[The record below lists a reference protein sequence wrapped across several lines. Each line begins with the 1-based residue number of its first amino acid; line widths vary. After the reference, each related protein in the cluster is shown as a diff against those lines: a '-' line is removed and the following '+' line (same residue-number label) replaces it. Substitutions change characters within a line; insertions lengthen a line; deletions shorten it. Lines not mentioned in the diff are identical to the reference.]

1 MNNHAQTYNNLI
13 QNFGDTLQNTSMD
26 TEKNHCM
33 TANQITVVNFD
44 AFKDS
49 IVRRFGL
56 SESPKSCDALCYI
69 NGQFFLIEFKNGK
82 MNKHEIRGKIFES
95 LLLLT
100 EELGVTINYTRNN
113 LTFILVYNDSAQE
126 RHFIDSALSQK
137 AKIKEILFG
146 LDSFEEFIL
155 KKFLQ

>member
-1 MNNHAQTYNNLI
+1 
-13 QNFGDTLQNTSMD
+13 
-26 TEKNHCM
+26 M
-33 TANQITVVNFD
+33 TTNQIIVVNFD
-44 AFKDS
+44 TFKDS

-100 EELGVTINYTRNN
+100 EELKVTINYTRDN
-113 LTFILVYNDSAQE
+113 LTFILVYNDSAQG
-126 RHFIDSALSQK
+126 RHDIDSALSRK
-137 AKIKEILFG
+137 AKINDILFG
-146 LDSFEEFIL
+146 LDGFERLYFKKVFTMNENEFEI
-155 KKFLQ
+155 KFITKYLAH